1 MTARPLNWTLAA
13 LLALLLSSSY
23 LLDGPTDHQS
33 EWASAASL
41 QDAVRA
47 EAQAQRRAQAV
58 AALCG
63 QNAGSFELADGD
75 TQCTT
80 KHGRKTIT
88 ARVQP

>member
-1 MTARPLNWTLAA
+1 MTARALNWALAA

-23 LLDGPTDHQS
+23 LLDGPTDHQA

-41 QDAVRA
+41 QDAIRA
-47 EAQAQRRAQAV
+47 EAQAERKQRAIAD
-58 AALCG
+58 LCG
-63 QNAGSFELADGD
+63 QNAGSFELADGA

-80 KHGRKTIT
+80 KHGRKTVT